1 MERIFCLLI
10 GYAFGLIQ
18 MAFIIGKLYRID
30 IRKEGSG
37 NAGST
42 NALRVLGLKAGLFTF
57 GGDLLKCFLA
67 VLVVWLLFSGN
78 EGTYFYVLLLYTG
91 IGVTLGHNFPF
102 YLRFKGGKGIAVL
115 SAVVISTAFFT
126 TYWFILI
133 PLFVFVSSVLFSRYI
148 SLGSLQISALFFLLI
163 LMYGQLG
170 GFQMGTN
177 GLLEIYA
184 LALVLAI
191 LAWIRHGENIKRLIK
206 GEESQVKFKKQ

>member
-1 MERIFCLLI
+1 MERIVCLLI

-30 IRKEGSG
+30 IRKAGSG

-57 GGDLLKCFLA
+57 AGDLLKCFLA
-67 VLVVWLLFSGN
+67 VLVVWLLFFGSEN
-78 EGTYFYVLLLYTG
+78 TYFYVLLLYTG
-91 IGVTLGHNFPF
+91 VGVTLGHNFPF

-170 GFQMGTN
+170 GFAMGRS
-177 GLLEIYA
+177 GLWEIYS
-184 LALVLAI
+184 LVLLLAI

-206 GEESQVKFKKQ
+206 GEESQFKFKKH